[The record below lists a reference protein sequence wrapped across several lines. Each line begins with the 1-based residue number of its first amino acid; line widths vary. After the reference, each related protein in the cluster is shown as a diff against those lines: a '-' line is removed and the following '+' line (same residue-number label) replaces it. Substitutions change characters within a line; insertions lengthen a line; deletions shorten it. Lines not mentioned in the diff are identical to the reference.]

1 MLELPALLNQVH
13 AAGARVLK
21 TVLELDA
28 EALAEPSAL
37 PGWSR
42 AHVVVHL
49 ARNADAQR
57 RLIAGALRGET
68 QVEQYPGGAEGRDRE
83 IALGVTEPAAL
94 ILEGLQAAVAALE
107 QAWAALPDEA
117 WQLCT
122 ATLRG
127 SRSLA
132 EGAAVRWRE
141 LELHHADLALA
152 YTPAQWPEEFVA
164 HFLGRTVA
172 GLPARAL
179 PTASGFRCRLAD
191 ADAGVRWLVTEQ
203 SVEASV
209 EPGDDASAGNAADA
223 EVSGHGWQLL
233 AWLSGRG
240 DHGLRYA
247 GPPAARVAAARLP
260 ELFPHR

>member
-57 RLIAGALRGET
+57 RLVAGALRGET
-68 QVEQYPGGAEGRDRE
+68 RVEQYPGGAEGRDRE
-83 IALGVTEPAAL
+83 IALGVTEPAAV

-117 WQLCT
+117 WQLRT
-122 ATLRG
+122 DTLRG

-141 LELHHADLALA
+141 LELHHADLALD
-152 YTPAQWPEEFVA
+152 YTPARWPAEFVD

-172 GLPARAL
+172 GLPERAL
-179 PTASGFRCRLAD
+179 PAASGFRCRLVD
-191 ADAGVRWLVTEQ
+191 ADAGRGWLVTDTAA
-203 SVEASV
+203 EASAPDV
-209 EPGDDASAGNAADA
+209 SAPDADA
-223 EVSGHGWQLL
+223 EVTGHGWQLL